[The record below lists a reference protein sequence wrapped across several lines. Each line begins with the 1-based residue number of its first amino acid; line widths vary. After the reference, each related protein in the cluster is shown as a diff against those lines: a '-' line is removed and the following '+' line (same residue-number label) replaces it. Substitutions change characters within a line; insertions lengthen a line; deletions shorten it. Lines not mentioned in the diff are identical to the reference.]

1 MHGSR
6 FYTRSYIEAKNLCWQ
21 FGGEM
26 DMGFQDTSISFTLG
40 NATCNNRYWAPVAQG
55 SLQPDGKYT
64 WLDDRK
70 GKGGVIA
77 ESLPWL
83 PSQPNGLHLQQCVEH
98 RNETVENL
106 RLLNDMTC
114 KSRRCSICIMRKSQT
129 YYLRGEISRCL
140 KI

>member
-40 NATCNNRYWAPVAQG
+40 NATCNNRYWAPVLQG

-106 RLLNDMTC
+106 RLMNDMTC
-114 KSRRCSICIMRKSQT
+114 KSRRCSICIMQKSQT
-129 YYLRGEISRCL
+129 YYLRGEISRL
-140 KI
+140 GA